1 MKLNNVLVFGL
12 FVLSIFALVSCSDDN
27 DDTQKPVVS
36 NLEVGHS
43 DTIHIG
49 EGIHLEF
56 EVEDDNRLDYYRITI
71 HPEEDHEK
79 SAGETLSW
87 TYDSTFT
94 EVSGLRNYT
103 VHQHDIVVP
112 ETAEEGDYH
121 FHLAVADQAGNVTE
135 IEKDLVASHEEGEH
149 EHED

>member
-12 FVLSIFALVSCSDDN
+12 FVVSAFALGACSDDN
-27 DDTQKPVVS
+27 DDTLKPVVS

-79 SAGETLSW
+79 SVGETLSW
-87 TYDSTFT
+87 TYDSTFN

-103 VHQHDIVVP
+103 VHQHDIIVP